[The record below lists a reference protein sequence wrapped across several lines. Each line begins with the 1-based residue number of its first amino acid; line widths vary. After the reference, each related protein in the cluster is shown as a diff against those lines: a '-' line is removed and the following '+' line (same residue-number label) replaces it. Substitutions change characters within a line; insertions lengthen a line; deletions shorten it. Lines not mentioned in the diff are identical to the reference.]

1 MGDEIQVDVVLFE
14 MASLVLI
21 ISQFLGQIAD
31 IFAVNRH
38 ITEAP
43 LVLKWVTNV
52 LISLLWAS
60 KVWSEKK
67 FTHICMYYTNSARVC
82 VKSLRSAKSRHS
94 KDSKL
99 VRQVHIIEKILSET
113 MSEQKI
119 FFCKNTIFVKNY
131 WHKKVHFNMWVP
143 CKIC

>member
-1 MGDEIQVDVVLFE
+1 MITLNIIKYFKKIDNWVMIQVDVVLFE

-60 KVWSEKK
+60 ISHLAG
-67 FTHICMYYTNSARVC
+67 TGR
-82 VKSLRSAKSRHS
+82 
-94 KDSKL
+94 
-99 VRQVHIIEKILSET
+99 
-113 MSEQKI
+113 
-119 FFCKNTIFVKNY
+119 
-131 WHKKVHFNMWVP
+131 
-143 CKIC
+143 

>member
-1 MGDEIQVDVVLFE
+1 MRKKIDSYIMHTMITLNIIKYFKKIDNWVMRIQVDVVLFE

-43 LVLKWVTNV
+43 LMLKWVTNV

-60 KVWSEKK
+60 
-67 FTHICMYYTNSARVC
+67 I
-82 VKSLRSAKSRHS
+82 
-94 KDSKL
+94 
-99 VRQVHIIEKILSET
+99 
-113 MSEQKI
+113 
-119 FFCKNTIFVKNY
+119 
-131 WHKKVHFNMWVP
+131 
-143 CKIC
+143 